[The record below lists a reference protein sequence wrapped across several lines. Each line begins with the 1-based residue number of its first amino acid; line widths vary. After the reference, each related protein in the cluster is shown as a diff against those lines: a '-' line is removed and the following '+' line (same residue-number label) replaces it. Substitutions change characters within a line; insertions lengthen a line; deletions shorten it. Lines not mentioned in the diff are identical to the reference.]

1 LRLLLDANL
10 SAKRIGGPLTKHGH
24 DVRAIA
30 TEPDLEGLVDE
41 LVLELAA
48 ADKRVLVTRNS
59 RDFASLCRSW
69 AEAGREHAG
78 VILIWTLSHHEFSE
92 IVTAVDR
99 WQTEV
104 PRAEDWRGL
113 VVSV

>member
-10 SAKRIGGPLTKHGH
+10 SAKRIGEPLTKHGH

-30 TEPDLEGLVDE
+30 TEPDLEGLDDE
-41 LVLELAA
+41 SVLELAA

-59 RDFASLCRSW
+59 RDFAPVCRSW

-78 VILIWTLSHHEFSE
+78 VIMIWTLSHREFSA
-92 IVTAVDR
+92 IVTAVGR
-99 WQTEV
+99 WHAEV

-113 VVSV
+113 AVGV